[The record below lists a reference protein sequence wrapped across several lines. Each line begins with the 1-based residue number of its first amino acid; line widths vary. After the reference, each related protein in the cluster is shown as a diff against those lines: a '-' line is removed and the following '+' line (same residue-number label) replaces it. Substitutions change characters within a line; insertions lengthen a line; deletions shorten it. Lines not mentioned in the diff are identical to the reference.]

1 MSSEVAVPRSAPEP
15 SSLRTRMRR
24 MTWHDER
31 IDWSAYLYLLP
42 FYLPFLIF
50 TVAAIFFGA
59 YVAFTEWKI
68 IGDPEWVGFANFLR
82 AFDDPFVPKVFL
94 NTFKFALIVVPSVT
108 ILALVF
114 AVFVN
119 ERRRGYTFARLS
131 FYAPRVVSVTVI
143 GLIWVWMLDT
153 RFGIVN
159 QYLGRFG
166 VPDVPWLTSPDWVL
180 LGIGIATI
188 WWNVGFHM
196 VILLAALQDVPS
208 ELREAAAIDGA
219 NQFQIFWS
227 VVLPHLRPAIS
238 LVVTLELI
246 AAFRVFSQIYLM
258 TQGGP
263 ANASASVIFYI
274 YTLGFVNRELG
285 YAAAI
290 SLLLF
295 VTILVVTVIQLRIIR
310 ERS

>member
-1 MSSEVAVPRSAPEP
+1 MNIIATK
-15 SSLRTRMRR
+15 LRR
-24 MTWHDER
+24 MTWQGQR

-42 FYLPFLIF
+42 FYLPFLVF
-50 TVAAIFFGA
+50 TVAAIFFGG
-59 YVAFTEWKI
+59 YVAFTEWKL
-68 IGDPEWVGFANFLR
+68 IGDPVWVGFANFER
-82 AFDDPFVPKVFL
+82 AFADSFVPQVFL
-94 NTFKFALIVVPSVT
+94 NTFQFALIVVPAVT
-108 ILALVF
+108 VLALIF

-119 ERRRGYTFARLS
+119 ERRRGYTFARLA

-159 QYLGRFG
+159 QYLGRVG

-180 LGIGIATI
+180 FGIGIATI

-219 NQFQIFWS
+219 NQLQTFWS
-227 VVLPHLRPAIS
+227 VVLPHLRPALS

-246 AAFRVFSQIYLM
+246 SAFRVFSQIYLM

-274 YTLGFVNRELG
+274 YNRGFINRELG
-285 YAAAI
+285 YAATL

-295 VTILVVTVIQLRIIR
+295 VTILAVTIIQLRIIR
-310 ERS
+310 ERT